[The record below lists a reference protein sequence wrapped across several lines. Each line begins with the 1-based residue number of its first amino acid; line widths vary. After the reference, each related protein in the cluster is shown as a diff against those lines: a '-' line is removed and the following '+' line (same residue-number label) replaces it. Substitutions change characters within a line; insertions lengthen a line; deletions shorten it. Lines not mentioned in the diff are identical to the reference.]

1 MLLNARNCKKVIKGK
16 KPLMIQQITKI
27 FRLSNPDRKIF
38 WVAQI
43 FDSTLPNFRNGR
55 AITPLPPVS
64 YAYGFI
70 FLLLDWL
77 CKQK

>member
-1 MLLNARNCKKVIKGK
+1 MINTFVH
-16 KPLMIQQITKI
+16 LMIQQITKI
-27 FRLSNPDRKIF
+27 FRLWSNTARKIF

-43 FDSTLPNFRNGR
+43 FDTTLPNFRNGR
-55 AITPLPPVS
+55 VITPPPPVS

-70 FLLLDWL
+70 FLLLDKQLDWL